1 MDQGNRELK
10 LVRAQALGLFMLA
23 LLFMLLTG

>member
-10 LVRAQALGLFMLA
+10 LLRFQALGMFILA
-23 LLFMLLTG
+23 ILFMLLG